1 MYYLGA
7 RNGIWDI
14 IEHYGTEHQLIKLA
28 EEAGELVQA
37 SLKYVDKPNT
47 STFANLI
54 EEIADVALLTEQV
67 KTIFDISDSELETI
81 MMEKIERERR
91 RIRNG
96 N

>member
-7 RNGIWDI
+7 ENGIWDI
-14 IEHYGTEHQLIKLA
+14 IEHYGTEHQLVKLA

-37 SLKYVDKPNT
+37 SLKYVDKP
-47 STFANLI
+47 STLTLANLI
-54 EEIADVALLTEQV
+54 EEMADVALLTEQV
-67 KTIFDISDSELETI
+67 KIMFNISDSELETI
-81 MMEKIERERR
+81 MMEKVEREGR